1 MLTTLPKTVP
11 AGGIL
16 ARRKPPHGPDRS
28 DERASDIMACAA
40 GRSSVRKVPRTAD
53 MRLSKNRKGIP
64 LHFPPEETVSA
75 NHLTK
80 RIFSVLSEYGLCA
93 YIQPC
98 QKFRVSGHIPVQ
110 KYHPK
115 TGLLSA
121 FGQHHPR
128 IPKQQTAFPA
138 FFSKYVL
145 RHSPKEVPPHWVSFL
160 RLHKT
165 TVPNPGTSAQEIIP
179 C

>member
-1 MLTTLPKTVP
+1 MRGVSLYSRTLSMLTALPKTVP

-16 ARRKPPHGPDRS
+16 AHRKPSHGPNQS

-80 RIFSVLSEYGLCA
+80 RIFSVFSEYGLCA

-138 FFSKYVL
+138 FFPSTCFVT
-145 RHSPKEVPPHWVSFL
+145 PQQ
-160 RLHKT
+160 KT
-165 TVPNPGTSAQEIIP
+165 TVPDPGTSDHETIP